1 MSRHVV
7 DVLVGNSDG
16 AIPIKREVSVV
27 FNNTNSSLHTASDH
41 YKALTMIYSEEI
53 AIRSTIVQKL

>member
-27 FNNTNSSLHTASDH
+27 FNNTNSSLYTASDN
-41 YKALTMIYSEEI
+41 YKALTMIFSEEI